1 MLTRAFDTYP
11 ELVTNRLHLRQPTM
25 DDAGPLALIY
35 GHPETVRYISYPV
48 SGGLAKMQEKL
59 KWDLESASR
68 GEGFRWVLC
77 ERGHDEPQGT
87 LGLFHWSQADRRA
100 EVGYVLGIH
109 HWGKGVMKE
118 VMPALLRFGFEEMK
132 LHRIEA
138 RVDPD
143 NTASLRVLTRAG
155 FQQEGVLRDNI
166 ADGATFRNTVML
178 SLLEGE
184 WRKAG

>member
-1 MLTRAFDTYP
+1 
-11 ELVTNRLHLRQPTM
+11 
-25 DDAGPLALIY
+25 
-35 GHPETVRYISYPV
+35 
-48 SGGLAKMQEKL
+48 
-59 KWDLESASR
+59 
-68 GEGFRWVLC
+68 
-77 ERGHDEPQGT
+77 
-87 LGLFHWSQADRRA
+87 
-100 EVGYVLGIH
+100 
-109 HWGKGVMKE
+109 
-118 VMPALLRFGFEEMK
+118 MPALLRFGFEEMK

-184 WRKAG
+184 WREAG